1 MEDKDRLLIDFIS
14 IVEYKQLEADW
25 RRLEMGHDM
34 TIFQSYEWYKMF
46 IERSAP
52 SNTFYYESVL
62 AVVKDNGVVSL
73 IAPLWVVKHTFRI
86 VNKKGVYILGRD
98 SWSDYLNFVYDTLT
112 FDMVKTLIAA
122 VCRRYE
128 LHDFI
133 FEQLR
138 STSLLFDY
146 LKMLKSDFNAD
157 SVCVSL
163 VLPPSVE
170 VYFSQLSKNTRQNI
184 RTAYNRLSKDN
195 LDIRFVFDDANV
207 DKERCLQIRQDKL
220 KKKYD
225 EVSIIRKTKYRLRNK
240 LLYHFPRCQP
250 IYDYP
255 DSKVMAA
262 YINDDLSA
270 FFNYVVDS
278 NSKSIMIIAA
288 GTNLNYLKYSP
299 GILLMYNYIC
309 QTIKENR
316 FRFVDF
322 TRGDERYKIALGGTL
337 SSNVFVHYRF

>member
-1 MEDKDRLLIDFIS
+1 MEDKNKLSVDFFSID
-14 IVEYKQLEADW
+14 EYDQLEEDW
-25 RRLEMGHDM
+25 RKIEKGHDM
-34 TIFQSYEWYKMF
+34 TIFQSYEWYKML
-46 IERSAP
+46 IEKSVP
-52 SNTFYYESVL
+52 SDTLYYESVF
-62 AVVKDNGVVSL
+62 AVVKENGVTSL
-73 IAPLWVVKHTFRI
+73 IAPLWIVKKTFRI

-112 FDMVKTLIAA
+112 LDMVKKLIDA
-122 VCRRYE
+122 VCKRYE

-138 STSLLFDY
+138 SSSLLFDY
-146 LKMLKSDFNAD
+146 LNLLSSDIKDD

-163 VLPPSVE
+163 VLPLSLE
-170 VYFSQLSKNTRQNI
+170 VYYSQLSKNTRQNI
-184 RTAYNRLSKDN
+184 RTANNRLSKDN
-195 LDIRFVFDDANV
+195 LLIRFVFDDANV

-240 LLYHFPRCQP
+240 LLFRFPRCLP
-250 IYDYP
+250 IYDFP
-255 DSKVMAA
+255 DSKVMTA
-262 YINDDLSA
+262 YIDDDLAA

-288 GTNLNYLKYSP
+288 GTNLKYLKYSP

-309 QTIKENR
+309 LTINENR

-337 SSNVFVHYRF
+337 SSNAFVHYRI